1 MVFVFIFWRV
11 GGGVMNLNAS
21 SFKGAN
27 NVPESSVDSCRLLWT
42 ASARVF
48 SCAFHIPLF
57 NSIPTITVGE
67 LSHFHC

>member
-1 MVFVFIFWRV
+1 MV

-27 NVPESSVDSCRLLWT
+27 NVPESSADSCRLLGT

-48 SCAFHIPLF
+48 VRIPHSTF
-57 NSIPTITVGE
+57 
-67 LSHFHC
+67 